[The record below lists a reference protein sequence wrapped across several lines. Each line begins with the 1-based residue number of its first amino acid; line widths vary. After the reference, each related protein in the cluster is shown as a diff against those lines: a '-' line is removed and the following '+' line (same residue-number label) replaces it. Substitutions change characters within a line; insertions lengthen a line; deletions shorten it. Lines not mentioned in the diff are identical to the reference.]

1 MTIPLLEQSVLK
13 LSSSTNQK
21 VKHQCSLADGCG
33 ITLQIGTD
41 SFSTCLF
48 PLGQWSHSHRGYVYV
63 TVCRKLSF
71 PLESAV
77 LTLNRCGLWWLPLE
91 NGIAPAFPSKR
102 PGLRIREMGSSGI
115 ESSGTEP
122 RSWVRAFIAQM
133 VFSWTLLKSWVISG
147 RRFVPAW
154 SLGSGVC
161 GSSKKAQKVFWR
173 TSVTC
178 LCEGTDIFPH

>member
-13 LSSSTNQK
+13 LSSPTNQK
-21 VKHQCSLADGCG
+21 VKHQCSLADACG
-33 ITLQIGTD
+33 ITLQKGTD

-71 PLESAV
+71 PLESAL
-77 LTLNRCGLWWLPLE
+77 LTLNRCGLWWLSLE
-91 NGIAPAFPSKR
+91 NGITPAFPSKR

-133 VFSWTLLKSWVISG
+133 VFSWTLPKSWVIPG

-154 SLGSGVC
+154 
-161 GSSKKAQKVFWR
+161 
-173 TSVTC
+173 
-178 LCEGTDIFPH
+178 